1 MTDSEAAFD
10 SVPDSTPE
18 PTIGPTIDPTIDPTT
33 ASIEDGNVERTRL
46 RAEVLRL
53 SEALVAAYTDS
64 QVVSAERDQLRV
76 EADRLKT
83 IGETMFVE
91 GFDQAVVEIRDHF
104 RKAKDTEVVAEIEKI
119 WLQDKLS

>member
-1 MTDSEAAFD
+1 MTVLKIES
-10 SVPDSTPE
+10 
-18 PTIGPTIDPTIDPTT
+18 TIDPTT
-33 ASIEDGNVERTRL
+33 ASLEAGNAERVRL

-53 SEALVAAYTDS
+53 SEALAAAYTDS
-64 QVVSAERDQLRV
+64 QAVSVERDQLRV

-83 IGETMFVE
+83 IGKTMFVE

-104 RKAKDTEVVAEIEKI
+104 RKTGGAEVVAEIEKI

>member
-1 MTDSEAAFD
+1 MTDSETEPT
-10 SVPDSTPE
+10 PDSAPAS
-18 PTIGPTIDPTIDPTT
+18 TIDPAIDPTLDPTT
-33 ASIEDGNVERTRL
+33 ASIEDGNVERVRL

-64 QVVSAERDQLRV
+64 QAVGAERDQLRV
-76 EADRLKT
+76 EANRLKT

-91 GFDQAVVEIRDHF
+91 GYDQAVAEIRDHF
-104 RKAKDTEVVAEIEKI
+104 RKAKDTEVVAEIEKT

>member
-1 MTDSEAAFD
+1 MTDSETDPTSA
-10 SVPDSTPE
+10 STIE
-18 PTIGPTIDPTIDPTT
+18 PTIDPTT
-33 ASIEDGNVERTRL
+33 ASIEEGNAERARL

-64 QVVSAERDQLRV
+64 QGVSAERDQLRA
-76 EADRLKT
+76 EANRLKT

-91 GFDQAVVEIRDHF
+91 GYDQAVVEIRDHF
-104 RKAKDTEVVAEIEKI
+104 RKAKDTDVVAEIEKT